1 MRSGKPYLFSIDGVG
16 KLKAKDVA
24 KLKPKS
30 TCCKDSPRCT
40 RCPVVIKRLGA
51 QDCASMCGKDFK
63 KALAKARKR

>member
-1 MRSGKPYLFSIDGVG
+1 MG

-40 RCPVVIKRLGA
+40 RCPVVIKRLCA

>member
-1 MRSGKPYLFSIDGVG
+1 VLVG

-30 TCCKDSPRCT
+30 KCCKDSPRCT
-40 RCPVVIKRLGA
+40 RCPVVIKRLCA
-51 QDCASMCGKDFK
+51 QDCSSMCGKDFK

>member
-1 MRSGKPYLFSIDGVG
+1 MG

-40 RCPVVIKRLGA
+40 RCPVVVRRLRA